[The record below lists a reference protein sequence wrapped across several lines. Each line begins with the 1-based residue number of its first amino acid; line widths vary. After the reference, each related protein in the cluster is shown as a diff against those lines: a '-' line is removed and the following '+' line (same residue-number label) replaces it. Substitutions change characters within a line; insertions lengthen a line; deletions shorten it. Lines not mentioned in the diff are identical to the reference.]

1 MKKIIYF
8 LASVIFLTS
17 CAIQEPAVTYEK
29 TNASLIQKSIKDL
42 NTLENLKYKINKS
55 DKIAIVGAEDYK
67 TGDYSLLATL
77 EDEIIKEFVTQGYKI
92 LERDNDMVYRLF
104 SEESSN
110 YKYINRV
117 KSYDKSN
124 AYDLSGS
131 SLFGSA
137 NDGYSNA
144 YLSGNAYSKSAS
156 ASYSQENYNQQYQS
170 SLQSADKIISYRVIE
185 SGIVYDYEEKDAGI
199 GEVEREAR
207 TILEVR
213 LTDAKTSEILSA
225 ITLDGQAY
233 DFIKETDI
241 SALKSF
247 SYKYYSHTLPKTH
260 GNPAKNTVKSV
271 KKNYVLPWVIG
282 GLTFITLLSLLG
294 GA

>member
-1 MKKIIYF
+1 MKNILKI
-8 LASVIFLTS
+8 LAISLLLSS
-17 CAIQEPAVTYEK
+17 CAMQTSVTYEK

-42 NTLENLKYKINKS
+42 NTVDSLKSKINKT
-55 DKIAIVGAEDYK
+55 DKIAIVGVEDYR
-67 TGDYSLLATL
+67 TDDYSLLVTL
-77 EDEIIKEFVTQGYKI
+77 EDEIIKEFVVQGYKV

-110 YKYINRV
+110 YKYMNRV

-131 SLFGSA
+131 AFFGSA

-144 YLSGNAYSKSAS
+144 YISGEAYSKSAS
-156 ASYSQENYNQQYQS
+156 ASHSQENYNQEYQS
-170 SLQSADKIISYRVIE
+170 SLKSADKIISYRVIE
-185 SGIVYDYEEKDAGI
+185 SGIVYDYDEKDAKV

-225 ITLDGQAY
+225 ITLDGKAN
-233 DFIKETDI
+233 DFVSTKDI
-241 SALKSF
+241 AGLKDF
-247 SYKYYSHTLPKTH
+247 SYKYYSHSLPKTH
-260 GNPAKNTVKSV
+260 GNPAKATVTA
-271 KKNYVLPWVIG
+271 KKTNALPIVLGIVG
-282 GLTFITLLSLLG
+282 GLTLIILLI
-294 GA
+294 GAGS

>member
-1 MKKIIYF
+1 MKNILYFFIIVF
-8 LASVIFLTS
+8 LSS
-17 CAIQEPAVTYEK
+17 CVVTAPTVTYEK

-42 NTLENLKYKINKS
+42 NALENLKSKISKT
-55 DKIAIVGAEDYK
+55 DKITIVGVEDYK
-67 TGDYSLLATL
+67 TSDYSLLATL
-77 EDEIIKEFVTQGYKI
+77 EDEIIKEFVVQGYKV

-117 KSYDKSN
+117 QSYNKSN
-124 AYDLSGS
+124 EYDLSGS

-144 YLSGNAYSKSAS
+144 YLSGKEYSESAS
-156 ASYSQENYNQQYQS
+156 NSYSQQNYSQQYQS
-170 SLQSADKIISYRVIE
+170 SLESADKIISYRVIE
-185 SGIVYDYEEKDAGI
+185 SGIVYDYDEKDAQM

-225 ITLDGQAY
+225 ITLDGKAN
-233 DFIKETDI
+233 DFVSTNDVD
-241 SALKSF
+241 ALKDF
-247 SYKYYSHTLPKTH
+247 SYRYYSHTLPKTH
-260 GNPAKNTVKSV
+260 GNPAKATVKSAKGNPAPV
-271 KKNYVLPWVIG
+271 ILGVLG
-282 GLTFITLLSLLG
+282 GLLLIIVLVG
-294 GA
+294 G